1 MRSRCISAR
10 PVQNGAQQ
18 LRKGPGMILYPAIDL
33 KDGKAVRLY
42 KGEMERA
49 TVFNDDPAAQ
59 AMEFVAAGC
68 EWLHLVDLNGAFA
81 GEPVNAAPVEA
92 ILSQTKV
99 PAQLGGGIRDMATIE
114 RWLDRGLA
122 RVILGTVA
130 VENPDLVRQAARAFP
145 GQVAVGIDARKGMV
159 ATKGWA
165 EETDVTATDL
175 ARSFEDAGVAA
186 IIYTD
191 INRDGAMQGPNVA
204 ETAALARAVSIPV
217 IASGGVSSLDDLR
230 ALKNCGAPLNGAIS
244 GRALY
249 DGAIDLKEA
258 LAVLRG

>member
-1 MRSRCISAR
+1 
-10 PVQNGAQQ
+10 
-18 LRKGPGMILYPAIDL
+18 MILYPAIDL
-33 KDGKAVRLY
+33 KDGNAVRLF
-42 KGEMERA
+42 KGDMDQA

-59 AMEFVAAGC
+59 AMEFVNAGC

-92 ILSQTKV
+92 ILSQTRV
-99 PAQLGGGIRDMATIE
+99 PAQLGGGIRDMQTIE
-114 RWLDRGLA
+114 RWISKGLA

-130 VENPDLVRQAARAFP
+130 VENPKLVREAARAFP
-145 GQVAVGIDARKGMV
+145 GKVAVGIDARNGRV

-165 EETDVTATDL
+165 EETDTMVTDL
-175 ARSFEDAGVAA
+175 AKSFEDAGVAA

-191 INRDGAMQGPNVA
+191 INRDGAMQGPNIEA
-204 ETAALARAVSIPV
+204 TAALAHAVDIPV
-217 IASGGVSSLDDLR
+217 IASGGVSSLDDLI
-230 ALKNCGAPLNGAIS
+230 ALRECSAPLNGAIS

-258 LAVLRG
+258 LAALKTRS

>member
-1 MRSRCISAR
+1 MHKGGK
-10 PVQNGAQQ
+10 QF
-18 LRKGPGMILYPAIDL
+18 RKGRAMILYPAIDL
-33 KDGKAVRLY
+33 KDGNAVRLVH
-42 KGEMERA
+42 GDMDRE
-49 TVFNDDPAAQ
+49 TVFNENPAAQ
-59 AMEFVAAGC
+59 AMEFVEAGC

-92 ILSQTKV
+92 ILEQTKV

-114 RWLDRGLA
+114 RWIDKGLA

-130 VENPDLVRQAARAFP
+130 VENPDLVREAAKEFP
-145 GQVAVGIDARKGMV
+145 GKVAVGIDARNGRV

-165 EETDVTATDL
+165 EETDVMVTDL

-191 INRDGAMQGPNVA
+191 INRDGAMQGPNVEA
-204 ETAALARAVSIPV
+204 TAALARAVAIPV
-217 IASGGVSSLDDLR
+217 IASGGVSSLADLI
-230 ALKNCGAPLNGAIS
+230 ALRDCGAALNGAYS

-249 DGAIDLKEA
+249 DGAIDLSEA
-258 LAVLRG
+258 LKALK

>member
-1 MRSRCISAR
+1 
-10 PVQNGAQQ
+10 
-18 LRKGPGMILYPAIDL
+18 MILYPAIDL
-33 KDGKAVRLY
+33 KDGQAVRLLR
-42 KGEMERA
+42 GDMEKS

-59 AMEFVAAGC
+59 AMEFVEAGC

-81 GEPVNAAPVEA
+81 GEPVNAAAVEA
-92 ILSQTKV
+92 ILERCKV

-114 RWLDRGLA
+114 GWLDKGLQ

-130 VENPDLVRQAARAFP
+130 VENPDLVRAAAKAFP
-145 GQVAVGIDARKGMV
+145 GHVAVGIDARNGRV

-165 EETDVTATDL
+165 EETNVMVTDL

-191 INRDGAMQGPNVA
+191 INRDGAMQGPNVEA
-204 ETAALARAVSIPV
+204 TADLARAVSIPV
-217 IASGGVSSLDDLR
+217 IASGGVSSLDDLI
-230 ALKNCGAPLNGAIS
+230 ALRDCGANLNGAIS

-249 DGAIDLKEA
+249 DGALDLKSA
-258 LAVLRG
+258 LAALKA